1 MIGAGVHL
9 YIYIYVYDQKK
20 KLNGTFSSQLTFSN
34 TCGRPF
40 IEFID

>member
-9 YIYIYVYDQKK
+9 YVYDLKK
-20 KLNGTFSSQLTFSN
+20 RLNGTFSSRLTFSN

-40 IEFID
+40 VEFID